1 MLWVSWKRAVGEL
14 SGYLLSL
21 YNPDG
26 SQQAEETLGPDA
38 MEHVFPTL
46 IPGRL
51 YHAVILTRSGELTNR
66 ATAHGRT
73 GKTLGQVMFI

>member
-1 MLWVSWKRAVGEL
+1 MSWERAEGEL
-14 SGYLLSL
+14 SGYLLSV

-26 SQQAEETLGPDA
+26 SQQAEEALGPDA
-38 MEHVFPTL
+38 TEYAVPTL

-66 ATAHGRT
+66 ATTQGRT
-73 GKTLGQVMFI
+73 GESSLTR